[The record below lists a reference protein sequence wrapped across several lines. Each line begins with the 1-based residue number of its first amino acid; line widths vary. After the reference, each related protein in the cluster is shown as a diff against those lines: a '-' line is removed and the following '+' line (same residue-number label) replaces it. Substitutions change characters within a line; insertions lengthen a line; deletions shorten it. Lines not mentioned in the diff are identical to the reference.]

1 MARVRGY
8 RRAVARVAKIVVMVQ
23 WEGIKSQVPTSILE
37 MSVIAPI
44 KSQVTVKAAT
54 IHIIPWETKETMP
67 TIISPMKMPLY
78 LMREWQV
85 YQLTPRCLLRANT
98 MLAIASCFNNRI
110 WWPTSMLLKLHPI
123 RDCFLRMVPQVTSQ
137 CLPKARTC
145 CRVAMWW
152 LLLKMSHSTTN
163 ISSCLKTNLCWT
175 KWLFKPKLK
184 LISKSNKIL

>member
-78 LMREWQV
+78 LMRE
-85 YQLTPRCLLRANT
+85 
-98 MLAIASCFNNRI
+98 
-110 WWPTSMLLKLHPI
+110 
-123 RDCFLRMVPQVTSQ
+123 
-137 CLPKARTC
+137 
-145 CRVAMWW
+145 
-152 LLLKMSHSTTN
+152 
-163 ISSCLKTNLCWT
+163 
-175 KWLFKPKLK
+175 
-184 LISKSNKIL
+184 